1 MEAKAMTV
9 RVGNDLAGWQDPA
22 DDMGFAV
29 NTVRKIEM
37 ASRGH
42 FAGGCSLLFEDWL
55 AYGAENHLKSL
66 LDSYA
71 HVAWILGRGGLAP
84 PMTPSGRAR
93 CYELGMVN
101 ALREEVGLLDTL
113 NLKLLPGATPEKGP
127 QQAYEMLLAQHLPA
141 DGCTCDGRGRGWWN
155 AKRTLKEMSEADA
168 AVRADGAE
176 WMYLLWKYAGRV
188 EHHAG
193 FERMLRT
200 DGQKIWIGPA
210 EPWQRVRTFSC
221 LLQTYSSIVG
231 WVAELFHADV
241 AKGLTASLS
250 ELMGRP
256 AIHKAWATR
265 PSPPTSGQPKAG

>member
-1 MEAKAMTV
+1 MGSFASIGVVADTRSQAEGAAKPEPLPQGTATRAVGFIGNPARSEADANLRAVFMEAKAMTV

-113 NLKLLPGATPEKGP
+113 ISNC
-127 QQAYEMLLAQHLPA
+127 Y
-141 DGCTCDGRGRGWWN
+141 
-155 AKRTLKEMSEADA
+155 
-168 AVRADGAE
+168 RA
-176 WMYLLWKYAGRV
+176 
-188 EHHAG
+188 
-193 FERMLRT
+193 LRLRR
-200 DGQKIWIGPA
+200 A
-210 EPWQRVRTFSC
+210 
-221 LLQTYSSIVG
+221 
-231 WVAELFHADV
+231 
-241 AKGLTASLS
+241 LS
-250 ELMGRP
+250 RP
-256 AIHKAWATR
+256 TR
-265 PSPPTSGQPKAG
+265 CS